1 MVSEGSFLFLGEQ
14 ATRCLAGP
22 PYYRVGV
29 YVCQPWQQD
38 YFSVIYQA
46 IGRSVGHLS
55 SGVVVVDPFFFFL
68 KKEEEGRTGP
78 VDAHARGDDETG
90 RSATM
95 RRACVSTYPLL
106 TQ

>member
-1 MVSEGSFLFLGEQ
+1 MCANLGSTIIFRLY
-14 ATRCLAGP
+14 TK
-22 PYYRVGV
+22 
-29 YVCQPWQQD
+29 
-38 YFSVIYQA
+38 
-46 IGRSVGHLS
+46 RSVGPLVICPVEWS
-55 SGVVVVDPFFFFL
+55 SSTRFFFL

>member
-1 MVSEGSFLFLGEQ
+1 VPTLAAGLFFGYI
-14 ATRCLAGP
+14 P
-22 PYYRVGV
+22 S
-29 YVCQPWQQD
+29 D
-38 YFSVIYQA
+38 
-46 IGRSVGHLS
+46 RSVRWS
-55 SGVVVVDPFFFFL
+55 FVQWSGRRRPVFFFFL